1 MCEKDLARMGDLDI
15 ALSKN
20 MWKMDLARTGE
31 YCLNKTR
38 NGKVDR
44 RNAIEVIIVGAGV
57 AGSALAYTLGKE
69 GRRVRVIERDLNQP
83 DRIVGE
89 LLQLGGYL
97 KLLELGF
104 QDSVHEIDAQRVFSY
119 VLYKN
124 RKNTRLS
131 YTLKHF
137 QSDVAGMSFHNG
149 LFIQRMR
156 HKAASLPNIEQGT
169 MTSLIEENGT
179 IKGVQYKTKGGRE
192 SSAYICSPYYIVCDD
207 CFSNLRYSLCDLK
220 VNVASY
226 FVSLALENCK
236 LLLVSKALSY
246 ANYGHVILAYPSPI
260 LFYPIS
266 NTEIRCL
273 VDMPGQKVPSLSNG
287 EMAIYLKTVVVFIL
301 TIDQGN
307 IRTMPNRS
315 MHVAPHPKP
324 GALSMGGMI
333 VALFDIVV
341 LKDLLRPLYDLHD
354 ASALCV
360 YLESFYTLRKP
371 VASTINTLVGA
382 LYKVFSAS
390 PDPAR
395 KEMRQ
400 ACFDYWSLEGIFS
413 NGLISLLSG
422 LNPRPI
428 SLVLHFFVVAINGV
442 ERLLL
447 PFSSPKCFGNPI
459 DGTPSYFGP
468 IIPGDCVR
476 LFFWT

>member
-1 MCEKDLARMGDLDI
+1 MKEWKGFSYAISYEKICYVIHPRDNFSNVDSFLVQYFINKIFL
-15 ALSKN
+15 LQ
-20 MWKMDLARTGE
+20 GE

-104 QDSVHEIDAQRVFSY
+104 QGMQEPILVTLLSPSPMFFIPFLTLFLTADSVHEIDAQRVFSY

-149 LFIQRMR
+149 RFIQRMR

-236 LLLVSKALSY
+236 LLLVSKAVSKQ
-246 ANYGHVILAYPSPI
+246 IL
-260 LFYPIS
+260 L
-266 NTEIRCL
+266 CL
-273 VDMPGQKVPSLSNG
+273 MSKPRDLEKKQKQN
-287 EMAIYLKTVVVFIL
+287 
-301 TIDQGN
+301 
-307 IRTMPNRS
+307 
-315 MHVAPHPKP
+315 
-324 GALSMGGMI
+324 
-333 VALFDIVV
+333 
-341 LKDLLRPLYDLHD
+341 
-354 ASALCV
+354 
-360 YLESFYTLRKP
+360 
-371 VASTINTLVGA
+371 
-382 LYKVFSAS
+382 
-390 PDPAR
+390 
-395 KEMRQ
+395 
-400 ACFDYWSLEGIFS
+400 
-413 NGLISLLSG
+413 
-422 LNPRPI
+422 
-428 SLVLHFFVVAINGV
+428 
-442 ERLLL
+442 L
-447 PFSSPKCFGNPI
+447 P
-459 DGTPSYFGP
+459 
-468 IIPGDCVR
+468 
-476 LFFWT
+476 